1 MGVGNVGEKFI
12 AQINQQ
18 EIPEG
23 KPKMN
28 LRVIALSNSRKM
40 ILTKTELI

>member
-1 MGVGNVGEKFI
+1 MGEKFI

-18 EIPEG
+18 KEIPEG

>member
-1 MGVGNVGEKFI
+1 MLGEFI

-28 LRVIALSNSRKM
+28 LRVIALSNSKM
-40 ILTKTELI
+40 IF

>member
-12 AQINQQ
+12 AQINQKKKFLK
-18 EIPEG
+18 G

-28 LRVIALSNSRKM
+28 LRVIALSNPEK
-40 ILTKTELI
+40 